1 MPRTA
6 RVRPFAGSAAE
17 SVDMDYLFRCGGSD
31 HDSRSLRSQPYPASV
46 SEASTITVPW
56 HIRLKAWWEGYDPD
70 EYVEW
75 RDRDPESGADGEDTD
90 DPSMPASIALP
101 KMMSFDDLM
110 ASHATESGLNDGDL
124 EFLEEVAP
132 DPVWPR
138 AKVEVSQRVF
148 GRGFVTPGGAE
159 QIIDAAKSLGL
170 DPVQSV
176 LDLTMRLG
184 GEDAAIAGKYG
195 VWVTG
200 YERNPALFEISGLVL
215 PTIPAGDQVRP
226 SFYDPETVELPRKK
240 FDVVLSNENMHCV
253 QDRVAL
259 IAKIY
264 ESLKDWGQ
272 FLMSDF
278 VLPDEK
284 PPSERLMKWLQ
295 NRGEPVTLWTKEQ
308 YEVALANQ
316 TFDVR
321 FVKEESEDYEHR
333 IRHDFAAFVETL
345 NADKVVTETPVAR
358 AALVD
363 LAEDWSRL
371 ASLLQKGELQLVRIL
386 AMKRGES

>member
-1 MPRTA
+1 M
-6 RVRPFAGSAAE
+6 
-17 SVDMDYLFRCGGSD
+17 
-31 HDSRSLRSQPYPASV
+31 

-56 HIRLKAWWEGYDPD
+56 HIRLKAWWEGYDPT
-70 EYVEW
+70 EYVDW
-75 RDRDPESGADGEDTD
+75 QDRDLESEAETEDADDS
-90 DPSMPASIALP
+90 SMPASIALP

-110 ASHATESGLNDGDL
+110 ESVGEESRLNDGDL

-148 GRGFVTPGGAE
+148 GRGFVSPGGPE
-159 QIIDAAKSLGL
+159 QIIEAVNSLGL

-184 GEDAAIAGKYG
+184 GEGAAVAGKYG

-200 YERNPALFEISGLVL
+200 YERNPALFEISATVL
-215 PTIPAGDQVRP
+215 PTIKGGDQVRP
-226 SFYDPETVELPRKK
+226 NFYDPETVELPRKK
-240 FDVVLSNENMHCV
+240 FDVVLSNETMHCV
-253 QDRVAL
+253 QDRVVL
-259 IAKIY
+259 IAKIFD
-264 ESLKDWGQ
+264 SLRDWGQ

-278 VLPDEK
+278 VLPDEG
-284 PPSERLMKWLQ
+284 PPSDRLMKWLEM
-295 NRGEPVTLWTKEQ
+295 RGEPVTLWTKEQ
-308 YEVALANQ
+308 YEVALTNQ

-321 FVKEESEDYEHR
+321 FVKEESEVYEHR
-333 IRHDFAAFVETL
+333 IRHDFAAFVENL
-345 NADKVVTETPVAR
+345 NADKVVTDTPVAR

-371 ASLLQKGELQLVRIL
+371 ANLLQKGELQLVRIL
-386 AMKRGES
+386 AMKRGDS

>member
-1 MPRTA
+1 M
-6 RVRPFAGSAAE
+6 
-17 SVDMDYLFRCGGSD
+17 
-31 HDSRSLRSQPYPASV
+31 

-56 HIRLKAWWEGYDPD
+56 HIRLKAWWEGYDTD

-75 RDRDPESGADGEDTD
+75 REREPEADGEVEEAD
-90 DPSMPASIALP
+90 DPSRPAAIALP
-101 KMMSFDDLM
+101 KMMSFDDMM
-110 ASHATESGLNDGDL
+110 AEHAAPSKPDLNDGDL
-124 EFLEEVAP
+124 EFLEEMAP
-132 DPVWPR
+132 DPVWSR

-148 GRGFVTPGGAE
+148 GRGFVTPGGSE
-159 QIIDAAKSLGL
+159 QIIDTVKSVGL

-200 YERNPALFEISGLVL
+200 YERNPALFEISASVL
-215 PTIPAGDQVRP
+215 PAIKAGDQVRP
-226 SFYDPETVELPRKK
+226 NFYDPETVELPKRK
-240 FDVVLSNENMHCV
+240 FDVVLSNESMHCV
-253 QDRVAL
+253 QDRAAL
-259 IAKIY
+259 MAKIY

-284 PPSERLMKWLQ
+284 PPSERLTKWLER
-295 NRGEPVTLWTKEQ
+295 RGEPVSLWTKAQ
-308 YEVALANQ
+308 YEAALTEL

-321 FVKEESEDYEHR
+321 YVKEESEAYEHR
-333 IRHDFAAFVETL
+333 IRHDFAAFVATL
-345 NADKVVTETPVAR
+345 NADKAVTETPIAR